1 MVNDYLVVL
10 EIAKEVERFVVE
22 DNLSYLEAL
31 KKAKDMYLGEENY
44 GESKMD

>member
-1 MVNDYLVVL
+1 MDLM

-31 KKAKDMYLGEENY
+31 KKAKDMYCLGEENY